1 MSWPNILACLPA
13 SMAPRADSS
22 RRRCGECHQDV
33 WATRASLEYAGPG
46 AILVCLHCLP
56 FADLRTELAQPS
68 PAQLAEIRQ
77 AIASRN

>member
-13 SMAPRADSS
+13 SMAARVGSS

-33 WATRASLEYAGPG
+33 WASPASLEHAGPG

-56 FADLRTELAQPS
+56 FADLRTELAQPT